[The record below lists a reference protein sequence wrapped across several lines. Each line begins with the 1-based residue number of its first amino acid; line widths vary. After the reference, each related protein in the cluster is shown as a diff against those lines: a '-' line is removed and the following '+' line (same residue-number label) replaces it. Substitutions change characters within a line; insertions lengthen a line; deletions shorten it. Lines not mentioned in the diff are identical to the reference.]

1 MKNVDQAFNNYSTIG
16 FGATNDVGG
25 EVVGNSVNMEGDQ
38 HGSFVEAIAQ
48 QGEDDNLDQ
57 YSSGREIV
65 LGDEPYVGQEF
76 DFEAAAYA
84 FYKAYAKWVGF
95 IIRASRLSRLKDHR
109 SETRMMLVCTREG
122 FRLCD
127 KHESALENKEER
139 KAGCK
144 AKLVMKKMISG
155 KWVVQK
161 FIKKHNHTMAPIK
174 GQRDLIYDQY
184 LEKKLQEFFLVSSYL
199 CWTVRATVRATVH
212 ACAITALAQ
221 HPNLE
226 GSSVGSTLGLLPNGH
241 QLSPSRSLEVYQ
253 DEHEKIRELTQSLAF
268 EKRRAAAYKRYLT
281 MVIGYIEEYNERM
294 SKTMN
299 KATENV
305 GEIEVKEQEN
315 H

>member
-1 MKNVDQAFNNYSTIG
+1 MD
-16 FGATNDVGG
+16 FGATNDAGG

-38 HGSFVEAIAQ
+38 QGSFVEAIAQ

-76 DFEAAAYA
+76 DSEVTAYA

-161 FIKKHNHTMAPIK
+161 FIKEHNHTMAPIK

-184 LEKKLQEFFLVSSYL
+184 LVSFIS
-199 CWTVRATVRATVH
+199 
-212 ACAITALAQ
+212 I
-221 HPNLE
+221 
-226 GSSVGSTLGLLPNGH
+226 
-241 QLSPSRSLEVYQ
+241 
-253 DEHEKIRELTQSLAF
+253 I
-268 EKRRAAAYKRYLT
+268 
-281 MVIGYIEEYNERM
+281 
-294 SKTMN
+294 
-299 KATENV
+299 
-305 GEIEVKEQEN
+305 
-315 H
+315 

>member
-1 MKNVDQAFNNYSTIG
+1 MD

-38 HGSFVEAIAQ
+38 QGSFVEAIAQ

-76 DFEAAAYA
+76 DSEAAAYA
-84 FYKAYAKWVGF
+84 FYKAYAKRVGF

-109 SETRMMLVCTREG
+109 SETRRKLVCTREG
-122 FRLCD
+122 LRLCD

-161 FIKKHNHTMAPIK
+161 FIKEHNHTMAPIK

-184 LEKKLQEFFLVSSYL
+184 LVSF
-199 CWTVRATVRATVH
+199 
-212 ACAITALAQ
+212 I
-221 HPNLE
+221 
-226 GSSVGSTLGLLPNGH
+226 SS
-241 QLSPSRSLEVYQ
+241 
-253 DEHEKIRELTQSLAF
+253 I
-268 EKRRAAAYKRYLT
+268 
-281 MVIGYIEEYNERM
+281 I
-294 SKTMN
+294 
-299 KATENV
+299 
-305 GEIEVKEQEN
+305 
-315 H
+315 

>member
-1 MKNVDQAFNNYSTIG
+1 MD
-16 FGATNDVGG
+16 FGATNDAGG

-38 HGSFVEAIAQ
+38 QGSFVEAIAQ

-57 YSSGREIV
+57 DSSGMEI
-65 LGDEPYVGQEF
+65 LPGDEPYVGQEF
-76 DFEAAAYA
+76 DSEAATYA
-84 FYKAYAKWVGF
+84 FYKAYAKRVGF

-161 FIKKHNHTMAPIK
+161 FIKEHNHTMAPIK

-184 LEKKLQEFFLVSSYL
+184 LVSF
-199 CWTVRATVRATVH
+199 
-212 ACAITALAQ
+212 I
-221 HPNLE
+221 
-226 GSSVGSTLGLLPNGH
+226 SS
-241 QLSPSRSLEVYQ
+241 
-253 DEHEKIRELTQSLAF
+253 I
-268 EKRRAAAYKRYLT
+268 
-281 MVIGYIEEYNERM
+281 I
-294 SKTMN
+294 
-299 KATENV
+299 
-305 GEIEVKEQEN
+305 
-315 H
+315 